1 MNSFIFF
8 FMIHE
13 ATQYRQYR
21 RYRQHKGNQ
30 WTNKDEEEIIL
41 TNYIVSSLHSGEK
54 KSVCLCRVV
63 FCKACSFEVFCPK
76 KMSQKR
82 ENTWIKWYL
91 WSRSYQFF
99 IQKFMYYIM
108 LTLHDPK
115 SPLNVV
121 STNSFSWASNFI
133 SAATWCK
140 NDLRRLQL
148 AQINNSDIKLIC
160 QEEINKVIFVW
171 V

>member
-1 MNSFIFF
+1 MQNNIKYFHFQLKAVITSLQYVSCRAEFFFIKCLISKKCLIAFIWQVYIIMNSFIFF

-82 ENTWIKWYL
+82 ENTWIK
-91 WSRSYQFF
+91 
-99 IQKFMYYIM
+99 
-108 LTLHDPK
+108 
-115 SPLNVV
+115 
-121 STNSFSWASNFI
+121 
-133 SAATWCK
+133 
-140 NDLRRLQL
+140 
-148 AQINNSDIKLIC
+148 
-160 QEEINKVIFVW
+160 
-171 V
+171 